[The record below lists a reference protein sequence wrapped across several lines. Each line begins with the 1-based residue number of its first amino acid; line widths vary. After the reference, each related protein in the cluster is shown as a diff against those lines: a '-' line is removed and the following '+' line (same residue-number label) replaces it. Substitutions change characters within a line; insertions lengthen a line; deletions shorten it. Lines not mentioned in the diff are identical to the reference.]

1 MFKKSSNET
10 QLDAFSSIPG
20 MLESSAL
27 KQYSDQ
33 GHWHN
38 QFREQVVMRIDES
51 TFSVLFNNTTGA
63 PNASARTLV
72 GMMILKESFGWSD
85 SQLFEHCRFNL
96 LVRSSLGLFN
106 INDPLPVESTYYL
119 LRKRIYDRQ
128 KQNGEDLMGKVFA
141 HITRWQIKEF
151 VVNGRSIR
159 MDSKLIGSNI
169 AIFTRYEIIQ
179 QTLCMFYKSLDKAA
193 KSKLFVV
200 DRKQLELLMKEESS
214 KTVYHSTKDELRGR
228 LQTIGILI
236 YNLLNR
242 LEYLQTEL
250 YQLLQRVFNEQYK
263 VIEDEQ
269 IELRG
274 KEEISSSSL
283 QSPHDPDSAYRN
295 KGDQTVKGYSVNITE
310 TCSKDNL
317 NLITN
322 VIVEKANT
330 PDTAFVEPAI
340 EATIEVTGQIVEKVY
355 ADGAY
360 QSPNNDACCENIDMV
375 FTGIQGFESRYDL
388 KMTPEGLLVTDTKTS
403 EQVKAVLVKKHKNS
417 KEDRW
422 RITTPS
428 GYYYFGQLA
437 IRASQLRRQM
447 KGRPLEVL
455 HKRNNVEATIFQLG
469 FPLRNNKSKYR
480 GIIKQKTWAYCRC
493 LWINLVRILN
503 FTKQICQRTFKT
515 MELSALEPFLAGYL
529 TLQIRV
535 QPILIRTFS
544 IALFISVITNFYVL
558 L

>member
-1 MFKKSSNET
+1 MFKKSDKES
-10 QLDAFSSIPG
+10 QLDAFTNVPT

-27 KQYSDQ
+27 KQYGDK

-51 TFSVLFNNTTGA
+51 IFSVLFNNTTGA
-63 PNASARTLV
+63 PNAPARTLV

-85 SQLFEHCRFNL
+85 SELFEHCRFNL

-106 INDPLPVESTYYL
+106 MNDSLPVESTYYL
-119 LRKRIYDRQ
+119 LRKRIYDHQ
-128 KQNGEDLMGKVFA
+128 KQNGEDLMGTVFA
-141 HITRWQIKEF
+141 HITKGQIKEF
-151 VVNGRSIR
+151 NVNGRNIR

-169 AIFTRYEIIQ
+169 AIFTRYEIIHQ
-179 QTLCMFYKSLDKAA
+179 SLCMFYKSLDKAA

-214 KTVYHSTKDELRGR
+214 KTVYHNTKDELSGR

-263 VIEDEQ
+263 ISEDQQ
-269 IELRG
+269 IELRP

-295 KGDQTVKGYSVNITE
+295 KGDQKVKGYSVNITE
-310 TCSKDNL
+310 TCSEDNL

-330 PDTAFVEPAI
+330 PDTRFVAPAI
-340 EATIEVTGQIVEKVY
+340 EATIEVTGQTVKTIY

-360 QSPNNDACCENIDMV
+360 QSPANDECCENIDMV

-388 KMTPEGLLVTDTKTS
+388 EMTPEGLLVTDTKTG
-403 EQVKAVLVKKHKNS
+403 EFMKAVLVKRLKNS

-422 RITTPS
+422 RITRPT
-428 GYYYFGQLA
+428 GNYYFGQLA
-437 IRASQLRRQM
+437 IRASHLRRQM
-447 KGRPLEVL
+447 NGRSLEEL
-455 HKRNNVEATIFQLG
+455 HKRNNVEATIFQLA

-480 GIIKQKTWAYCRC
+480 GINKQKTWAYCRC

-503 FTKQICQRTFKT
+503 FTKQICQRTFNT
-515 MELSALEPFLAGYL
+515 MEKPAYNTFLPTYINLKMVGHL
-529 TLQIRV
+529 FFRRKL
-535 QPILIRTFS
+535 S
-544 IALFISVITNFYVL
+544 IALFYQFSSIL
-558 L
+558 